1 VLTLYTP
8 GTGFPDLEAK
18 IAFGLARVAVEAG
31 TDVTLQPLAG
41 LYRVDVQSDAQAFNE
56 AFRLLAQ
63 RMLTA
68 LRVYFVPGIQPKYRK
83 NFPPL
88 KNGQLAEWI
97 EGTDITSMFNAPDE
111 QQKETT
117 NLAMCGHDLNQVPPF
132 GGKTGLMLFAS
143 SHAGMPSERDR
154 RSKDYNTKLCSAC
167 GLLTVLA
174 LHTCCFHWTLG
185 TGGNR
190 HSTTATLLPQIPMDT
205 VTLSHLLAA
214 QKLLSGGWLSDVL
227 PLRVVPLAVAA
238 KFPHVNEVARLCGGV
253 FHLVMFDSGNRDRVE
268 GTIIHAMDPLA
279 RFLRDSPHNCATVQL
294 LLRGAPKVAPLT
306 TLNEAI
312 GLSGTEAARPQA
324 MKFARLFA
332 QEAAP
337 KDATYPRL
345 LYYQTAR
352 YLMEVMCMIDPR
364 IIEHEAVNAV
374 AGTLRYFVNARNYSY
389 VDSLRNA
396 REGTT
401 EFEDTLAKML
411 REARVRGEEENVWI
425 PADQHIKEVIE
436 LAGEDFE
443 ATKTALVLLSLTWHR
458 ATAREQTTTTIEPEV
473 SE

>member
-1 VLTLYTP
+1 MLTLYTP

-31 TDVTLQPLAG
+31 RQVTLQPLVG
-41 LYRVDVQSDAQAFNE
+41 LYRIDVESDAAQFNE
-56 AFRLLAQ
+56 AFRLLVQ
-63 RMLTA
+63 RMLTS

-88 KNGQLAEWI
+88 EDGHLAEWI
-97 EGTDITSMFNAPDE
+97 EDTDIASMFNAPDQ
-111 QQKETT
+111 QQKETM
-117 NLAMCGHDLNQVPPF
+117 NLAMCGHDLVQVPPF

-154 RSKDYNTKLCSAC
+154 RSGDGHNTKLCSAC
-167 GLLTVLA
+167 GLLAVLA
-174 LHTCCFHWTLG
+174 VHTCCFHWTLG
-185 TGGNR
+185 TGSNR

-205 VTLSHLLAA
+205 LALSHLIAA
-214 QKLLSGGWLSDVL
+214 QKMLSGEWLSDVL
-227 PLRVVPLAVAA
+227 PLRVVPMAVAA
-238 KFPHVNEVARLCGGV
+238 KFPHVNEVARLCGNV

-279 RFLRDSPHNCATVQL
+279 KFLSASPHNCATVQL

-306 TLNEAI
+306 ALTEAI
-312 GLSGTEAARPQA
+312 GLSGAEAARPLA

-337 KDATYPRL
+337 PNATYPRL
-345 LYYQTAR
+345 LYHQTAH
-352 YLMEVMCMIDPR
+352 YLMEVMCVIPPQIIDND
-364 IIEHEAVNAV
+364 AVNSV
-374 AGTLRYFVNARNYSY
+374 AGTLRYFVTARNYSY

-411 REARVRGEEENVWI
+411 REARVRSEDENVWM
-425 PADQHIKEVIE
+425 PADQDIKEVIK
-436 LAGEDFE
+436 LADEDFE

-458 ATAREQTTTTIEPEV
+458 AAVREQTTTEPEV
-473 SE
+473 SQ